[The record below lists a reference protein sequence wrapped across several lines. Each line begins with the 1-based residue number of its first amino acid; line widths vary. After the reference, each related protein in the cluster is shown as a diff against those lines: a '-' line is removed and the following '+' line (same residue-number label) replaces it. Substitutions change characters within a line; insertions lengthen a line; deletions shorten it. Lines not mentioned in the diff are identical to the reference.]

1 MPPSTSRRNPPVPE
15 QSDRELRIIC
25 DVVVDAYNESE
36 RALGWYYYLQNEM
49 RLPVKARCTSSR
61 TTSPLKVGQEVDVV
75 GQDGEDN
82 CMSEVLVM
90 VKLGRSTLAVPL
102 AQLECLADDA
112 DTRQAV
118 ADWGYWVGRGY
129 EF

>member
-1 MPPSTSRRNPPVPE
+1 MPRPKPVPE
-15 QSDRELRIIC
+15 QPDRELRIIC

-49 RLPVKARCTSSR
+49 RFPFKARCVSSR

-75 GQDGEDN
+75 VQDAEDN
-82 CMSEVLVM
+82 CMSEILVM
-90 VKLGRSTLAVPL
+90 VIIGRSRLAVPL
-102 AQLECLADDA
+102 AQLECLAEDS

-118 ADWGYWVGRGY
+118 ADWHYWVGRGY